1 MLKYCNICKKTYYI
15 PVNEYIM
22 NHNLNH
28 KRKFSNLRRTDNNE
42 DYLGTTP
49 STSRLDYCIQHDID
63 QEIERLNRQISD
75 LYQQI
80 KIKKERIEAI
90 KIERAVKKAKK
101 ETEER
106 VRRESNKWLPT
117 LDKVTEIQQSIIKN
131 LSDNENEN
139 SNESSDINEDDTVA
153 DFLHFV
159 KKTNC

>member
-1 MLKYCNICKKTYYI
+1 MKN
-15 PVNEYIM
+15 
-22 NHNLNH
+22 NLNH
-28 KRKFSNLRRTDNNE
+28 KRKFSNLRRTDNDE

-49 STSRLDYCIQHDID
+49 STSRLDHCIQHDID
-63 QEIERLNRQISD
+63 QEIERLNREVSD

-131 LSDNENEN
+131 LSDNEN
-139 SNESSDINEDDTVA
+139 STESDDDDDDTVA

>member
-1 MLKYCNICKKTYYI
+1 
-15 PVNEYIM
+15 M

-49 STSRLDYCIQHDID
+49 STSNLDHCIQHDID
-63 QEIERLNRQISD
+63 QEIENLERQISV

-80 KIKKERIEAI
+80 KIRKEKIESI

-117 LDKVTEIQQSIIKN
+117 LDKVTEVQQCILKN
-131 LSDNENEN
+131 LSDNDEN
-139 SNESSDINEDDTVA
+139 SNESSDINEEDTVA
-153 DFLHFV
+153 DFLSFV

>member
-1 MLKYCNICKKTYYI
+1 
-15 PVNEYIM
+15 M

-49 STSRLDYCIQHDID
+49 STSGLDRCIQHDID
-63 QEIERLNRQISD
+63 QEIERLNREVSD

-80 KIKKERIEAI
+80 KFRKEKIEAI

-131 LSDNENEN
+131 LSDNEN
-139 SNESSDINEDDTVA
+139 STESDDDDNNDDDDTVNN
-153 DFLHFV
+153 FLDFV
-159 KKTNC
+159 KKTKNL

>member
-1 MLKYCNICKKTYYI
+1 
-15 PVNEYIM
+15 M

-42 DYLGTTP
+42 DYLGTATTT
-49 STSRLDYCIQHDID
+49 STLDRCVQHDID
-63 QEIERLNRQISD
+63 QEIERLERQISV

-80 KIKKERIEAI
+80 KVRKEKIESI

-117 LDKVTEIQQSIIKN
+117 LDKVTEVQQCILKN
-131 LSDNENEN
+131 LSDNDEN
-139 SNESSDINEDDTVA
+139 STESSDINEEDTVA
-153 DFLHFV
+153 DFLSFV

>member
-1 MLKYCNICKKTYYI
+1 
-15 PVNEYIM
+15 M
-22 NHNLNH
+22 NQNLNH

-63 QEIERLNRQISD
+63 QEIERLNREISD

-80 KIKKERIEAI
+80 KIKKERIESI
-90 KIERAVKKAKK
+90 KIDRAVKKAKR

-131 LSDNENEN
+131 LSDNENSTE
-139 SNESSDINEDDTVA
+139 SDINEDDTVA
-153 DFLHFV
+153 DFIHFV

>member
-1 MLKYCNICKKTYYI
+1 
-15 PVNEYIM
+15 M
-22 NHNLNH
+22 NNLNH
-28 KRKFSNLRRTDNNE
+28 KRKFSNLRRTDNDE

-49 STSRLDYCIQHDID
+49 STSRLDHCIQHDID
-63 QEIERLNRQISD
+63 QEIIRLNREVSD

-131 LSDNENEN
+131 LSDNEN
-139 SNESSDINEDDTVA
+139 STESDDEYNDDTVN
-153 DFLHFV
+153 DFLDFV
-159 KKTNC
+159 KKTKNL

>member
-1 MLKYCNICKKTYYI
+1 
-15 PVNEYIM
+15 M

-42 DYLGTTP
+42 DYLGNTP

-63 QEIERLNRQISD
+63 QEIERLNREVSD

-80 KIKKERIEAI
+80 KIKKERIEEI

-117 LDKVTEIQQSIIKN
+117 LDKVTEVQQCIIKN
-131 LSDNENEN
+131 LSDNEN
-139 SNESSDINEDDTVA
+139 STESDVNEDDTIT

>member
-1 MLKYCNICKKTYYI
+1 
-15 PVNEYIM
+15 M

-49 STSRLDYCIQHDID
+49 STSNLDHCIQHDTN
-63 QEIERLNRQISD
+63 QEIENLERQISV

-80 KIKKERIEAI
+80 KIRKEKIESI

-117 LDKVTEIQQSIIKN
+117 LDKVTEVQQCILKN
-131 LSDNENEN
+131 LSDNDEN
-139 SNESSDINEDDTVA
+139 SNESSDINEEDTVA
-153 DFLHFV
+153 DFLSFV

>member
-1 MLKYCNICKKTYYI
+1 
-15 PVNEYIM
+15 M

-49 STSRLDYCIQHDID
+49 STSRLDHCIQHDID
-63 QEIERLNRQISD
+63 QEIENLERQISV

-80 KIKKERIEAI
+80 KIRKEKIESI

-131 LSDNENEN
+131 LSDNDEN
-139 SNESSDINEDDTVA
+139 STESSDINEDDTVA

>member
-1 MLKYCNICKKTYYI
+1 
-15 PVNEYIM
+15 M
-22 NHNLNH
+22 NNLNH
-28 KRKFSNLRRTDNNE
+28 KRKFSNLRRTDNDE

-49 STSRLDYCIQHDID
+49 STSRLDHYIQHDID
-63 QEIERLNRQISD
+63 QEIIRLNREVSD

-131 LSDNENEN
+131 LSDNENSTE
-139 SNESSDINEDDTVA
+139 SDINEDDTVN
-153 DFLHFV
+153 DFLDFV

>member
-1 MLKYCNICKKTYYI
+1 
-15 PVNEYIM
+15 M

-49 STSRLDYCIQHDID
+49 STSHMDHCIQHDID
-63 QEIERLNRQISD
+63 QEIENLERQISV

-80 KIKKERIEAI
+80 KIRKEKIESI

-131 LSDNENEN
+131 LSDNDEN
-139 SNESSDINEDDTVA
+139 STESSDINEDDTVA